1 LEELGI
7 DETLIEM
14 DLHEVGW
21 GGGDWIDLAWD
32 RDRWRAD
39 VCECNNEP
47 LGSIKC
53 LEFLD

>member
-1 LEELGI
+1 MEDVGI
-7 DETLIEM
+7 DERLIEL

-21 GGGDWIDLAWD
+21 GVREWIGLACD
-32 RDRWRAD
+32 RDRWRVD
-39 VCECNNEP
+39 DCECNNEP